1 MELQYLLYKADGT
14 YDLTFFFINKY
25 DISYNILPR
34 IKTKCSS
41 ETYKQMMEEVRMK
54 AEEAVHKKREAKD
67 SEDDTEEVSVK
78 NIKYFYINLLF
89 PLRI

>member
-1 MELQYLLYKADGT
+1 
-14 YDLTFFFINKY
+14 
-25 DISYNILPR
+25 
-34 IKTKCSS
+34 
-41 ETYKQMMEEVRMK
+41 MMEEVRMK